1 MEQNLPIITKKL
13 YNMVKL
19 AILMLRKGISKKKL
33 LLDLNLMMKRGK
45 TAFTTSKV
53 STTLGGGGVVGFDVQ
68 QEYEFSCSNT
78 PLYRHYFNNK
88 KKNHYYMSSPKFE
101 DIDDSLE
108 AISKVLETMVPRK
121 DRGVR
126 PLRVTDSPFP
136 LQSEG
141 ECGNQRV
148 DEAAEEF
155 IQRFYLQLK
164 EQNC

>member
-1 MEQNLPIITKKL
+1 
-13 YNMVKL
+13 MVKL
-19 AILMLRKGISKKKL
+19 AIFMLRKGISKKKL

-45 TAFTTSKV
+45 TAFTTFKV
-53 STTLGGGGVVGFDVQ
+53 STTRGDGVIGFDVQ

-78 PLYRHYFNNK
+78 PLYRHYFTNK
-88 KKNHYYMSSPKFE
+88 KKNHYFMPSPKFE

-108 AISKVLETMVPRK
+108 AISKVLETMVSKK

-136 LQSEG
+136 LQNEG
-141 ECGNQRV
+141 DCGDQRV